1 MRCGKR
7 TGIAAF
13 PASHHI
19 PNALCSCDLMEVS
32 IKSSQ
37 HPKKQVAERSAFARI
52 ELHGYEQ
59 PDDLI
64 PVWQKK

>member
-1 MRCGKR
+1 
-7 TGIAAF
+7 
-13 PASHHI
+13 
-19 PNALCSCDLMEVS
+19 MEVS
-32 IKSSQ
+32 IQSSQ